1 MCGSGISWAIWC
13 NTNPFIIIIMD
24 NIIFARNGPM
34 REEYLCNTGTAS
46 QPEGAGRP
54 KTAAEAASC
63 KPVML

>member
-1 MCGSGISWAIWC
+1 VAVASAGPYGAIQ
-13 NTNPFIIIIMD
+13 ILLLLIIMD

>member
-1 MCGSGISWAIWC
+1 VAVASAGPYGAIQI
-13 NTNPFIIIIMD
+13 PLLLIIMD

-46 QPEGAGRP
+46 QPESAARP